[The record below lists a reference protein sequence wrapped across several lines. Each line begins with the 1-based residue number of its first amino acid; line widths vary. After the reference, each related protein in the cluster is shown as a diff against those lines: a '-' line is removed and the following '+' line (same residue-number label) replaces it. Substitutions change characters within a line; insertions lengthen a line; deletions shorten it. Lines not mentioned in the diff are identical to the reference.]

1 MEVDPIKA
9 ISAEVESAAAA
20 DNIGMFTVKTAN
32 RTLTDASKRP
42 NPDSL
47 YHELWYEGEVCCL
60 FSDSNL
66 GKSIYAVQMAEEIAI
81 TQNVL
86 LVDCELS
93 DKQFQMRYTDSDT
106 GLLHPFP
113 DGLFRAEINPMS
125 LDVKDYEEKILA
137 HIEQAKHKLQ
147 CKVAIIDNLTYLCN
161 SSDKGVDAGIFMM
174 KLMNLKKQYGWSLL
188 IMAHTPKRSLTSPIT
203 QNDLAGSKKLYN
215 FFDSVFAIGKSAKDT
230 RLRYVKQLKV
240 RAGEFRYDSDNVWC
254 TRSSRPTA
262 MSTSSSGN
270 SRQNTTTSAS
280 PTSRTIRPRTRTSRN
295 CWTRGNP
302 TARSLESWA
311 SASPWSARSL
321 PV

>member
-125 LDVKDYEEKILA
+125 LDVKDYEEK
-137 HIEQAKHKLQ
+137 
-147 CKVAIIDNLTYLCN
+147 
-161 SSDKGVDAGIFMM
+161 
-174 KLMNLKKQYGWSLL
+174 
-188 IMAHTPKRSLTSPIT
+188 
-203 QNDLAGSKKLYN
+203 
-215 FFDSVFAIGKSAKDT
+215 
-230 RLRYVKQLKV
+230 
-240 RAGEFRYDSDNVWC
+240 
-254 TRSSRPTA
+254 SSR
-262 MSTSSSGN
+262 TSSKQSTN
-270 SRQNTTTSAS
+270 S
-280 PTSRTIRPRTRTSRN
+280 
-295 CWTRGNP
+295 
-302 TARSLESWA
+302 
-311 SASPWSARSL
+311 SARS
-321 PV
+321 PS